1 MEKEFTLLVNTENNI
16 GLLNHLSIVF
26 TRRKLNIESLTV
38 SESKIKGI
46 HSFTIVIKTKR
57 DIIDRV
63 AKQLENIVGV
73 IKVFV
78 YEEEEIIHQELA
90 MYKLPI
96 DAIQKGLKIEHVV
109 RRHNARVLNIENDYI
124 LIEKTGHKADTT
136 KLMEELKPYGIL
148 QFIRTGRVAM
158 ARPMK
163 DLEIHLKEKNEAY
176 EIISD

>member
-38 SESKIKGI
+38 SESKIKDI
-46 HSFTIVIKTKR
+46 FSFTIVIKTRR
-57 DIIDRV
+57 DIIERA
-63 AKQLENIVGV
+63 AKQLENIIGV

-78 YEEEEIIHQELA
+78 YENDEIIHQELA

-96 DAIQKGLKIEHVV
+96 SAIEKGLKIEEVV

-124 LIEKTGHKADTT
+124 LIEKTGHKADTQ

-148 QFIRTGRVAM
+148 QFIRTGRIAM
-158 ARPMK
+158 AKPMK
-163 DLEIHLKEKNEAY
+163 DLEIHIREKKEAY
-176 EIISD
+176 EIVED